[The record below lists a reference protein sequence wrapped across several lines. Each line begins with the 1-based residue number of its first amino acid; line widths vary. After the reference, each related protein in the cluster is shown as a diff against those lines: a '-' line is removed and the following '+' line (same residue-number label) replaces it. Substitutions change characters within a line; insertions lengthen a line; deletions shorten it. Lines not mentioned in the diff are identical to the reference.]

1 MPSQQCNSKAVA
13 DGPAALVQPASSP
26 TSLENHLGGADG
38 ARYRGYQFD
47 LVAPYVGRSLLEVGS
62 GLGHFSARFSG
73 RLGHLIVS
81 DNDPYCISRLRE
93 RYRDR
98 RDVEVLDLTL
108 PGKVKARCKVDTVVM
123 MNVLEHIPDDA
134 QALRDLA
141 ACVEPGGRIVIW
153 VPGYMQLYGE
163 FDRTVGHVR
172 RYTPKTLRRV
182 VESAG
187 LMVEVCKPVN
197 FVGGIAWWLAIR
209 RFGVGRVNP
218 LLTSLYDITVIP
230 VTRTLERIIRPPFG
244 QTVFCVGRLPPRT
257 VYPKRAAR
265 PADRTGAEPGPRV
278 GMAAE
283 NALRGP

>member
-1 MPSQQCNSKAVA
+1 MPSAQRSPPAVA
-13 DGPAALVQPASSP
+13 DGPAAPVQPASSP

-38 ARYRGYQFD
+38 TRYRTYQFD

-62 GLGHFSARFSG
+62 GLGQFSARFSG
-73 RLGHLIVS
+73 RLRHLIVS
-81 DNDPYCISRLRE
+81 DNDPYCISQLTE
-93 RYRDR
+93 RYRGRD
-98 RDVEVLDLTL
+98 DVEVLELAL
-108 PGKVKARCKVDTVVM
+108 PGKVKARVQVDTAVM

-141 ACVEPGGRIVIW
+141 ACIEPGGRIVIW

-163 FDRTVGHVR
+163 FDRIVGHVR

-197 FVGGIAWWLAIR
+197 FIGGIAWWLAIR
-209 RFGVGRVNP
+209 RFGVRRVNP
-218 LLTSLYDITVIP
+218 VLTSLYDMTVIP

-244 QTVFCVGRLPPRT
+244 QTVFCVARLPPR
-257 VYPKRAAR
+257 
-265 PADRTGAEPGPRV
+265 PGPAR
-278 GMAAE
+278 E
-283 NALRGP
+283 SRPPR

>member
-1 MPSQQCNSKAVA
+1 MRSQQRTPEAVA
-13 DGPAALVQPASSP
+13 DGLAALVQPASSP

-38 ARYRGYQFD
+38 ARYRTYQFD

-62 GLGHFSARFSG
+62 GLGHFSAQFNG
-73 RLGHLIVS
+73 RLRHLIVS
-81 DNDPYCISRLRE
+81 DNDPYCISQLRE

-98 RDVEVLDLTL
+98 RDVEVLELSL
-108 PGKVKARCKVDTVVM
+108 PGKIKTRRKVDTVVM
-123 MNVLEHIPDDA
+123 MNVLEHIPDDT

-141 ACVEPGGRIVIW
+141 ACVQPDGRIVIW

-172 RYTPKTLRRV
+172 RYTPKTLRQA

-197 FVGGIAWWLAIR
+197 FIGGIAWWLAIR
-209 RFGVGRVNP
+209 RVGVRSVNP
-218 LLTSLYDITVIP
+218 VLASLYDVTVVP

-244 QTVFCVGRLPPRT
+244 QTVFCVAKVPPRPDRA
-257 VYPKRAAR
+257 PKSRSAR
-265 PADRTGAEPGPRV
+265 
-278 GMAAE
+278 
-283 NALRGP
+283 